1 MRCSALVLAIVAAM
15 SSVSW
20 AAERPGQLVLA
31 DMGLGGLVVMTD
43 SEGMTVRGLGYSGT
57 GAFGW
62 GFAAVA
68 GHGGSAGSTNGYS
81 AKGPYKSYGANNSF
95 AGIEITKSGGH
106 GGYGDCGYCGGGGG
120 GSSKGIVAF
129 SGGSSYGGRK

>member
-1 MRCSALVLAIVAAM
+1 MRCSALVFAIVAAM

-20 AAERPGQLVLA
+20 AAERPSQQVLA
-31 DMGLGGLVVMTD
+31 DMGLDGLAVMTD
-43 SEGMTVRGLGYSGT
+43 SEGMAVRGLGYSGT

-68 GHGGSAGSTNGYS
+68 GYGGSAGSTNGYS
-81 AKGPYKSYGANNSF
+81 AKGPHKSYGANSSV
-95 AGIEITKSGGH
+95 AGIEITQS
-106 GGYGDCGYCGGGGG
+106 GGYGGCGHCGKGSG